1 MPKPQRRM
9 RHSITDYVIQ
19 RYTAISIFDTLIAE
33 NKAGKPLFEYR
44 RLICNSIKNDRWIL

>member
-19 RYTAISIFDTLIAE
+19 RYTAISIFDALIAE
-33 NKAGKPLFEYR
+33 NKADKPLFEYR
-44 RLICNSIKNDRWIL
+44 RLSCNNIKNDRWIL